1 MAAGRWS
8 PGSRRGSLLSICAWH
23 RDDHY
28 AVPTAGKIFL
38 VDFATWTQIFLA
50 CGGCSTSP
58 SQGKKLFDA
67 LTVLVCGS
75 SQWVGF

>member
-1 MAAGRWS
+1 MMGCDC
-8 PGSRRGSLLSICAWH
+8 SICAWH

-38 VDFATWTQIFLA
+38 VDFATWTQILLA
-50 CGGCSTSP
+50 YGGCSTSP